1 MSDFKKILFLL
12 NSKLKIKFLTLIILV
27 LLGTILEMLSISLL
41 IPIVNVLTGT
51 IDNTIDFLNNNNL
64 SYLIPYLDL
73 KKILLV
79 FVGIYVLKIS
89 FRFYLIHYQANF
101 LFTFFTIL
109 LNRLYRKYIFKDYL
123 FHLKNN
129 SGVLIRNLLNEI
141 HQCSIGFMGSI
152 LNIITEFIIIIGL
165 TAILIIYKPFEVISF
180 TTLTG
185 FVALII
191 ILFLR
196 KKAHLLGLDRQN
208 YSLINVNTIMQSFGG
223 IKEIKV
229 NSKEQAIIKKFY
241 LNSLNL
247 KKTNYLFL
255 VLNQL
260 PKQILELLVIISIV
274 GLLFYLIS
282 SGVPSSEV
290 IIFFGLLIGI
300 FSRIMPSINK
310 LSMSYINLNYYKSAV
325 DLLFKEIVND
335 EENELRNNLDKKK
348 DMEIK
353 FNDKIKLEEI
363 SYTYPDTKNEIL
375 SKANLI
381 INKGDKIGIY
391 GESGS
396 GKSTI
401 IDLLVG
407 LLKPS
412 KGQILVDGND
422 IRENER
428 NWFSKIGYV
437 PQNVFLNDDD
447 IKSNVI
453 FYDKKEN
460 MDLQRY
466 SESIKIA
473 QLETLILDEKNKGNL
488 NIGERGVQLSGGQR
502 QRIGLARSL
511 YKKSEILIF
520 DEATNALDEKNETNF
535 LNSIFSLKLKKT
547 VIIISHKKNI
557 LNRCDRI
564 FTIKE
569 KKIIEI

>member
-1 MSDFKKILFLL
+1 MSDFKKILLLL

-41 IPIVNVLTGT
+41 IPILNVLTGT
-51 IDNTIDFLNNNNL
+51 IDNTIHFLNNNNL

-73 KKILLV
+73 KKILLI

-89 FRFYLIHYQANF
+89 FRFYLIHYQTNF
-101 LFTFFTIL
+101 IFTFFTIL

-185 FVALII
+185 FIALII

-241 LNSLNL
+241 LNSLDL

-255 VLNQL
+255 VRNQL

-282 SGVPSSEV
+282 SGVPTSEV

-300 FSRIMPSINK
+300 FSRVMPSINK

-353 FNDKIKLEEI
+353 FNDKIELEEI

-422 IRENER
+422 IRDNER

-473 QLETLILDEKNKGNL
+473 QLETLILDEKKKGNL

-535 LNSIFSLKLKKT
+535 LNSIFSLKLNKT